1 MTFWILHSTGI
12 NGTMVHIHTQHVS
25 NEANVEKK
33 NGLMLVFKMEC
44 MTFLTPIENI
54 WVKWS
59 PVIDVDIGM

>member
-1 MTFWILHSTGI
+1 
-12 NGTMVHIHTQHVS
+12 MVHIHTQHVR